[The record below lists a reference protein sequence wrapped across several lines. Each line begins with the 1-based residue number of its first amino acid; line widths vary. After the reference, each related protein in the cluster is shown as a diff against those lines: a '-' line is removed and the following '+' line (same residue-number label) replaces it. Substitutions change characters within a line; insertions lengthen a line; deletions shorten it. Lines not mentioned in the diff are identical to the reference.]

1 LALMGLLSRLR
12 TQLKLRYLLF
22 FLLLLLGIVPVLV
35 SNLLLARQNREYL
48 QTQEKTNLTRS
59 AEALS
64 SELNESL
71 ANTAHQLGQLGE
83 ALLAAPGPDD
93 VTDRLREPWV
103 GAYVGG
109 FMRSNPD
116 LLALRVVE
124 RGGAGIRFAPAD
136 LRAESGAALD
146 AGFEEARSRGAI
158 VYRFVEAT
166 GGNEPNAVIASPV
179 GALPGAE
186 PRLIVEALTRLELID
201 AVFRR
206 EARGAVDVFL
216 IDNTGKMLW
225 SEGADEPMRQAVTKS
240 DLVRDFLRKPLN
252 LTSEYDLDVNGKS
265 QGMLGQVSPVAET
278 GWAVVV
284 QKPAAAAFEF
294 VRRMVWN
301 TLIASLVLVA
311 LALAAAAFAAS
322 RISQPI
328 QRLASTSH
336 EIAEGNFGQRVEV
349 EGVGA
354 EIAALARD
362 FNRMSGHVQSHV
374 EQLKRA
380 AAVNRDLFISSIRAF
395 AAAIDAKDP
404 YTRGHS
410 ERVAA
415 FSRTIARHLALK
427 EEILHRVWIGALL
440 HDVGKIG
447 IEDRILKKGG
457 VLSAEEYE
465 QMKLHPVIGAEIL
478 SPIEQLKEMLPAVRW
493 HHEAW
498 NGRGYPDALKGEEI
512 PLLARIVGVADC
524 FDAITT
530 SRPYQRAYAPAFAVE
545 TITKLAG
552 SRFDAKVVTAFLKAF
567 EAGEIQAAPE
577 ELETPDARAVVG
589 A

>member
-1 LALMGLLSRLR
+1 MGALGRLR
-12 TQLKLRYLLF
+12 TQLKLRHLLF
-22 FLLLLLGIVPVLV
+22 VLLLVLGIVPVLV

-71 ANTAHQLGQLGE
+71 ANTTRQLAQLGE
-83 ALLAAPGPDD
+83 ALLAAPGPDG
-93 VTDRLREPWV
+93 VADRLREPWV

-109 FMRSNPD
+109 FMRSNPE

-124 RGGAGIRFAPAD
+124 RGGEGIRFAPAD
-136 LRAESGAALD
+136 LRPPSSAALD
-146 AGFEEARSRGAI
+146 SGFEQARDKGEA
-158 VYRFVEAT
+158 VYRFVDENA
-166 GGNEPNAVIASPV
+166 GGEPMAVLAVPV
-179 GALPGAE
+179 GSLPGAE
-186 PRLIVEALTRLELID
+186 PRLIVEALTRLQLID

-216 IDNTGKMLW
+216 IDNSGKLLW
-225 SEGADEPMRQAVTKS
+225 SEGADNPMRQAISGS

-252 LTSEYDLDVNGKS
+252 LTSEYDLAVGGKR
-265 QGMLGQVSPVAET
+265 QQMLGQVSPVAET

-284 QKPAAAAFEF
+284 QKPVGAAFEF

-301 TLIASLVLVA
+301 TLIASAVLVL
-311 LALAAAAFAAS
+311 LALVAAAFAAN
-322 RISQPI
+322 RISDPI
-328 QRLASTSH
+328 QRLAATSH
-336 EIAEGNFGQRVEV
+336 EIAEGNFGQRVEIV
-349 EGVGA
+349 GVGA

-380 AAVNRDLFISSIRAF
+380 AQVNRDLFISSIRAF

-415 FSRTIARHLALK
+415 FSRTIARHLVLK

-478 SPIEQLKEMLPAVRW
+478 SPIEQLKEMLPSVRW

-498 NGRGYPDALKGEEI
+498 NGRGYPDGLKGEEI
-512 PLLARIVGVADC
+512 PLLARVVAVADC

-567 EAGEIQAAPE
+567 EAGEIQAAPDE
-577 ELETPDARAVVG
+577 MEAADARAAVG

>member
-1 LALMGLLSRLR
+1 
-12 TQLKLRYLLF
+12 
-22 FLLLLLGIVPVLV
+22 VLV

-71 ANTAHQLGQLGE
+71 ANTTHQLAQLGE
-83 ALLAAPGPDD
+83 ALLAAPGPDG
-93 VTDRLREPWV
+93 VADRLREPWV

-124 RGGAGIRFAPAD
+124 RGGEGIRFAPSD
-136 LRAESGAALD
+136 LNPPSSAALD
-146 AGFEEARSRGAI
+146 GGFETARTSGAP
-158 VYRFVEAT
+158 VYRFVDENS
-166 GGNEPNAVIASPV
+166 GGEPLAVLAVPV
-179 GALPGAE
+179 GALAGTE
-186 PRLIVEALTRLELID
+186 PKLIVEALSRLQLID

-225 SEGADEPMRQAVTKS
+225 SEGADEPMRQAVSKS
-240 DLVRDFLRKPLN
+240 DLVRDFLSKPLN
-252 LTSEYDLDVNGKS
+252 LTSEYDLAVNDRK
-265 QGMLGQVSPVAET
+265 QEMLGQVSPVAET

-284 QKPAAAAFEF
+284 QKPVGAAFEF

-301 TLIASLVLVA
+301 TLIASGVLIL
-311 LALAAAAFAAS
+311 LALVAAAFAAN
-322 RISQPI
+322 RISDPI
-328 QRLASTSH
+328 QRLAVTSH
-336 EIAEGNFGQRVEV
+336 EIAEGNFGQRVEIV
-349 EGVGA
+349 GVGA

-380 AAVNRDLFISSIRAF
+380 AQVNRDLFISSIRAF

-427 EEILHRVWIGALL
+427 EEVLHRAWIGALL

-478 SPIEQLKEMLPAVRW
+478 SPIEQLKEMLPSVRW

-498 NGRGYPDALKGEEI
+498 NGRGYPDGLKGEEI
-512 PLLARIVGVADC
+512 PLLARVVAVADC

-567 EAGEIQAAPE
+567 EAGEIQAAPDE
-577 ELETPDARAVVG
+577 MEAADARAAVG

>member
-1 LALMGLLSRLR
+1 MGALGRLR
-12 TQLKLRYLLF
+12 TQLKLRHLLF
-22 FLLLLLGIVPVLV
+22 GLLLVLGIVPVLV

-71 ANTAHQLGQLGE
+71 ANTTHQLAQLGE
-83 ALLAAPGPDD
+83 ALLAAPGPDG
-93 VTDRLREPWV
+93 VADRLREPWV

-124 RGGAGIRFAPAD
+124 RGGEGIRFAPSD
-136 LRAESGAALD
+136 LKPASSAALD
-146 AGFEEARSRGAI
+146 SGFETARSSGAP
-158 VYRFVEAT
+158 VYRFVDENS
-166 GGNEPNAVIASPV
+166 GGEPLAVLAVPV
-179 GALPGAE
+179 GTLAGSE
-186 PRLIVEALTRLELID
+186 PRLIVEALSRLQLID

-216 IDNTGKMLW
+216 IDNAGKMLW
-225 SEGADEPMRQAVTKS
+225 SEGADEPMRQAVSTS
-240 DLVRDFLRKPLN
+240 ELVRDFLRKPLN
-252 LTSEYDLDVNGKS
+252 LTSEYDLAVNGRK
-265 QGMLGQVSPVAET
+265 QEMLGQVSPVAET

-284 QKPAAAAFEF
+284 QKPVGEAFEF

-301 TLIASLVLVA
+301 TLIASAVLIL
-311 LALAAAAFAAS
+311 LALVAAAFAAK
-322 RISQPI
+322 RISDPI
-328 QRLASTSH
+328 QRLATTSH
-336 EIAEGNFGQRVEV
+336 EIAEGNFGQRVEIV
-349 EGVGA
+349 GVGA

-380 AAVNRDLFISSIRAF
+380 AQVNRDLFISSIRAF

-427 EEILHRVWIGALL
+427 EEVLHRVWIGALL

-478 SPIEQLKEMLPAVRW
+478 SPIEQLKEMLPSVRW

-498 NGRGYPDALKGEEI
+498 NGRGYPDGLKGEEI
-512 PLLARIVGVADC
+512 PLLARVVAVADC

-567 EAGEIQAAPE
+567 EAGEIQAAPDE
-577 ELETPDARAVVG
+577 MEAAAERTAVG

>member
-1 LALMGLLSRLR
+1 MGALGRLR
-12 TQLKLRYLLF
+12 TQLKLRHLLF
-22 FLLLLLGIVPVLV
+22 VLLLVLGIVPVLV

-71 ANTAHQLGQLGE
+71 ANTTRQLAQVGE
-83 ALLAAPGPDD
+83 ALLAAPGPDGIA
-93 VTDRLREPWV
+93 DRLREPWV

-124 RGGAGIRFAPAD
+124 RGGEGIRFAPTD
-136 LRAESGAALD
+136 LKPSSSAALD
-146 AGFEEARSRGAI
+146 SGFERAHSTGAP
-158 VYRFVEAT
+158 VYRFVDDSS
-166 GGNEPNAVIASPV
+166 GGEPLAVLAVPV
-179 GALPGAE
+179 GGLAGAE
-186 PRLIVEALTRLELID
+186 PRLIVEALTRLQLID

-225 SEGADEPMRQAVTKS
+225 SEGADEPMRQAVSSS
-240 DLVRDFLRKPLN
+240 DLVRDFLSKPLN
-252 LTSEYDLDVNGKS
+252 LTSEYDLAIGGRK
-265 QGMLGQVSPVAET
+265 QEMLGQVSPVAET

-284 QKPAAAAFEF
+284 QKPVGAAFEF

-301 TLIASLVLVA
+301 TLIASAVLIL
-311 LALAAAAFAAS
+311 LALLAAAFAAS
-322 RISQPI
+322 RISDPI
-328 QRLASTSH
+328 QRLATTSH
-336 EIAEGNFGQRVEV
+336 EIAEGNFGQRVEIV
-349 EGVGA
+349 GVGA

-380 AAVNRDLFISSIRAF
+380 AQVNRDLFISSIRAF

-427 EEILHRVWIGALL
+427 EEVLHRVWIGALL

-478 SPIEQLKEMLPAVRW
+478 SPIEQLKEMLPSVRW

-498 NGRGYPDALKGEEI
+498 NGRGYPDGLKGEEI
-512 PLLARIVGVADC
+512 PLLARVVAVADC

-567 EAGEIQAAPE
+567 EAGEIQAAPDE
-577 ELETPDARAVVG
+577 MEAADARTAVG

>member
-1 LALMGLLSRLR
+1 MSPLGRLK
-12 TQLKLRYLLF
+12 TQLKLRHLLF
-22 FLLLLLGIVPVLV
+22 VLLLVLGIVPVLV

-71 ANTAHQLGQLGE
+71 ANTTRQLAQLGD

-93 VTDRLREPWV
+93 VAERLREPWV

-109 FMRSNPD
+109 FMRSNPQ

-124 RGGAGIRFAPAD
+124 RGGAGIRFAPAN
-136 LRAESGAALD
+136 LPPAASAALD
-146 AGFEEARSRGAI
+146 SGFEQARSHGTV
-158 VYRFVEAT
+158 VYRFVEET
-166 GGNEPNAVIASPV
+166 GGEKSGEPVAVLAAPV

-186 PRLIVEALTRLELID
+186 PRLIVEALSRLQLID

-216 IDNTGKMLW
+216 IDNQGKILW
-225 SEGADEPMRQAVTKS
+225 SEGADEATRHAVGTS

-252 LTSEYDLDVNGKS
+252 LTAEYDLAIGGKS
-265 QGMLGQVSPVAET
+265 QAMLGQVSPVAET

-301 TLIASLVLVA
+301 TLIASGVLVL
-311 LALAAAAFAAS
+311 LALAAAALAAS
-322 RISQPI
+322 RISRPI
-328 QRLASTSH
+328 QTLAATSH

-349 EGVGA
+349 VGVGA

-380 AAVNRDLFISSIRAF
+380 AHVNRDLFISSIRAF

-498 NGRGYPDALKGEEI
+498 NGRGYPDALKSEEI
-512 PLLARIVGVADC
+512 PLLARIVAVADC

-567 EAGEIQAAPE
+567 EAGEIQAAPDE
-577 ELETPDARAVVG
+577 IDADAPAVVS